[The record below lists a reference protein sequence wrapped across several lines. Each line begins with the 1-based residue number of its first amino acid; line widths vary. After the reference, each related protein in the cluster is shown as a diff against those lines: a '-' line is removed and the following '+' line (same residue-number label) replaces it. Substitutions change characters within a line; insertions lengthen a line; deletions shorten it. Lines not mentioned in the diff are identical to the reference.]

1 MWLGWGEDPQQPF
14 IVPVDPWHPVQQA
27 GEDKP
32 HLCAHTTD
40 RWCLFV
46 HEDMAVERSGWLW
59 GHGCGTGVGPR
70 AVPRSGMAAGAEEC
84 AGAARPGMG
93 GRGELGFIS
102 RSNLAAISRR
112 QSLAGSVL
120 PIHPAQILHSCLA
133 SHPRSPRLR
142 HCLLPELPNASSC
155 CLRLLPFPSPPWE
168 RCLKAL
174 QHPQGPS
181 SHRPSSTLVCTHSTP
196 KNFGVLAESPVD
208 VEVVW
213 VSLRQG

>member
-1 MWLGWGEDPQQPF
+1 MC
-14 IVPVDPWHPVQQA
+14 
-27 GEDKP
+27 P
-32 HLCAHTTD
+32 HHRQMVSLCP
-40 RWCLFV
+40 R
-46 HEDMAVERSGWLW
+46 
-59 GHGCGTGVGPR
+59 GHGCGEVGVAVGPWLRDWRGAKSR

-142 HCLLPELPNASSC
+142 HCLLPELPNVSSC

-168 RCLKAL
+168 RCLKAV

-181 SHRPSSTLVCTHSTP
+181 SHRLSSTLVCTHSTP